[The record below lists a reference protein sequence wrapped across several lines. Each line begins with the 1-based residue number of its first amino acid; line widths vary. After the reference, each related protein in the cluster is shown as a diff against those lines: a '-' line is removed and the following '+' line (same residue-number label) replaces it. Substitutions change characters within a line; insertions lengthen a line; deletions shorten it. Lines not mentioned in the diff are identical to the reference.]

1 MIAILFCVHLLH
13 RYKAKII
20 DKRTLNQ
27 KGIQNNLHLCSK
39 KFWHDEIFIFFN
51 NFFFNAI
58 YLVVFRNVRRIPWA
72 FMSCSVKSSTTFH
85 TRTACMS
92 GSTSLPHVGHTSH
105 VKHRDCRCLILLNI
119 ISKAFNRWGQFKPD
133 KKSCQMHFLYQ
144 VVPSF

>member
-1 MIAILFCVHLLH
+1 MFQNILTWWDFH
-13 RYKAKII
+13 
-20 DKRTLNQ
+20 
-27 KGIQNNLHLCSK
+27 
-39 KFWHDEIFIFFN
+39 FFFLIN
-51 NFFFNAI
+51 FFNAI

-119 ISKAFNRWGQFKPD
+119 ISKAFNRWGQFKPVKKVIKCISCTKLCLPFKFSKE
-133 KKSCQMHFLYQ
+133 KKSIFSNIYRIFCRLINMTE
-144 VVPSF
+144 VKSTI